1 MPLEIAIG
9 VEKEEPPEGGGTPGL
24 IINLQGKIIRIKLDA
39 RKSLDGNI
47 MIFDHKF
54 FDVILIPFKN
64 KVLTIPKSNQNLDV
78 YEMMN
83 HFFQFLSQ
91 RGAIVGGSVRG
102 GNVFGSLEAFYP
114 VNEEIDVLQVL
125 LLLVYEYLQEH
136 AGAFSKLF
144 KYMDDIDDMYVDPD
158 ADDSTA
164 YGEVPQAAEKGTLP
178 SPYDKPYG
186 LLYRI

>member
-9 VEKEEPPEGGGTPGL
+9 VEREEGPAGPGL
-24 IINLQGKIIRIKLDA
+24 IIDLQGKIVRIKLDA

-47 MIFDHKF
+47 MVFDHKF
-54 FDVILIPFKN
+54 FDIILIPFKN
-64 KVLTIPKSNQNLDV
+64 KILTIPKTNQTLDV
-78 YEMMN
+78 YEMMD
-83 HFFQFLSQ
+83 HFFAFLSQ
-91 RGAIVGGSVRG
+91 RGAVVNGSIRS
-102 GNVFGSLEAFYP
+102 GNVFGSLESFYP

-125 LLLVYEYLQEH
+125 LLLIHTYLQEH
-136 AGAFSKLF
+136 AQTFNKLF

-158 ADDSTA
+158 REDSTE
-164 YGEVPQAAEKGTLP
+164 YGEVPQSAEKGTLP

>member
-9 VEKEEPPEGGGTPGL
+9 VEREEGPQGPGL
-24 IINLQGKIIRIKLDA
+24 VIDLQGKIVRIKLDA

-54 FDVILIPFKN
+54 FDIVLIPFKN
-64 KVLTIPKSNQNLDV
+64 KILTIPKSNQNLDA
-78 YEMMN
+78 YEMMD
-83 HFFQFLSQ
+83 HFFTFLRQ
-91 RGAIVGGSVRG
+91 RGAIVNGSVRS
-102 GNVFGSLEAFYP
+102 GNVFGSLESFYP

-125 LLLVYEYLQEH
+125 LLLVREYLNEYSET
-136 AGAFSKLF
+136 FSTLF
-144 KYMDDIDDMYVDPD
+144 KYMDDVEEMFAEPD
-158 ADDSTA
+158 AEDSTA
-164 YGEVPQAAEKGTLP
+164 YGEVPQSAEKGTLP